1 MTRHEIA
8 STVEQ
13 IVIDALSAR
22 GLGSLDVITRYATL
36 HDELGMDEADIFA
49 VLLRAEEWFGVNLP
63 DNDIGFSSTV
73 TDIAALVATRLSEKE
88 ARAQPMETPP
98 RLASPSIVPEAA
110 NGAVL
115 RTVSAGSLE

>member
-13 IVIDALSAR
+13 IVIDALSAH
-22 GLGSLDVITRYATL
+22 GLGSLDVITRNATL

-73 TDIAALVATRLSEKE
+73 MDIADLVATVSSLS
-88 ARAQPMETPP
+88 
-98 RLASPSIVPEAA
+98 LC
-110 NGAVL
+110 
-115 RTVSAGSLE
+115 